1 MLKRHKLVNVII
13 NSMDNINLSKYDAV
27 LICNLDEINEGYGDE
42 RTMTGAG
49 PGRDYGKVQYTWYD
63 DPRLYASNAFG
74 RMMQAELNSWSRGYS
89 SKVTDFGKW
98 VIVEVTYHHYVTGRS
113 ASKTFLVVFDGGPKG
128 TDKAGGMILSTANKY
143 RTISG
148 YSQAVSY
155 IKSVSSALE
164 TACQQKL

>member
-1 MLKRHKLVNVII
+1 MNTID
-13 NSMDNINLSKYDAV
+13 SSKYDAILV
-27 LICNLDEINEGYGDE
+27 CSADDILNEAFGDE
-42 RTMTGAG
+42 RSYTGAG
-49 PGRDYGKVQYTWYD
+49 YGKTTGNVPYLWYD

-74 RMMQAELNSWSRGYS
+74 KMMQNELNNWRNGYS

-98 VIVEVTYHHYVTGRS
+98 VVVEVTYHHHVTGRS

-128 TDKAGGMILSTANKY
+128 TDKGGGMVLSTANKW

-155 IKSVSSALE
+155 IKSASGALE
-164 TACQQKL
+164 SATSQKL